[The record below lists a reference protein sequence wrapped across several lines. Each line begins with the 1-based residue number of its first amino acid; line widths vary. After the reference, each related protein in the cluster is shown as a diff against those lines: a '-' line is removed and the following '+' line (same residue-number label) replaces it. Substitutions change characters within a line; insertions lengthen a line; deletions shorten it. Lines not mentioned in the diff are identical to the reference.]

1 MVSGQDVKVSAV
13 MTCGRYEAVFAR
25 NMIEAALRSLGI
37 GLITSQ
43 GVFYGQCMQRM
54 FEDVLDIGADIVLT
68 IDGDSVFKPDHVK
81 RLLNI
86 IVQEEKIDALASL
99 QLRRGRA
106 DVLGFADGK
115 TSIEW
120 NGYPVQIT
128 SAHFGLT
135 ALRVDKLK
143 TVKKPWFFAQPDENG
158 QWEDGRI
165 DDDIWFWKQW
175 KEAGNTLFLDA
186 GCRIGHLE
194 EMVATF
200 GDDLTPKHVYPGDWQ

>member
-1 MVSGQDVKVSAV
+1 MGTGKDAKVSAV

-25 NMIEAALRSLGI
+25 SMIEAALREVGI
-37 GLITSQ
+37 GLMYSQ

-54 FEDVLDIGADIVLT
+54 LQSVIDIDADIVLT
-68 IDGDSVFKPDHVK
+68 IDGDSIFKAEHVR

-86 IVQEEKIDALASL
+86 IVNDEKIDALASL
-99 QLRRGRA
+99 QLRRGKA
-106 DVLGFADGK
+106 DVLGFHESQ
-115 TSIEW
+115 TSIVW
-120 NGYPVQIT
+120 TGDPVQVT

-135 ALRVDKLK
+135 ALRVDKIAK
-143 TVKKPWFFAQPDENG
+143 CKKPWFYSQPDENG
-158 QWEDGRI
+158 EWEKNRI

-175 KEAGNTLFLDA
+175 KEAGNSLYLDA

-200 GDDLTPKHVYPGDWQ
+200 SEDLTPMHVYPGDWQ